1 MYELYEG
8 IELDGPQTE
17 AICRGLL
24 DLAACDGVDPS
35 ELDLIHGFYRSS
47 GASADLDVLA
57 KQGFDLAAAAKVL
70 QAGGGTVVEAFFI
83 SCYLLIYAD
92 GEFSDPERKRIA
104 EFGDAFGL
112 DANRLEHLHLKAR
125 VYLLE
130 MLAQNLRNPD
140 AVRSV
145 GGELLGLSSAVI
157 EESLNK
163 EG

>member
-8 IELDGPQTE
+8 IELDEPQTE

-24 DLAACDGVDPS
+24 DLAACDGVDES
-35 ELDLIHGFYRSS
+35 ELHLIHGFYRTS
-47 GASADLDVLA
+47 GAAGDLDALA

-70 QAGGGTVVEAFFI
+70 QAGGDNVVEAFFI

-92 GEFSDPERKRIA
+92 GEFSDPERKRVG
-104 EFGDAFGL
+104 EFGAAFGL
-112 DANRLEHLHLKAR
+112 DEARLEHLHVKAR
-125 VYLLE
+125 LYLLQ

-145 GGELLGLSSAVI
+145 GGELGLSSEAI